1 MSVFMVYVLKI
12 LFVYIVIRSII
23 SYYNYRRSLVLYRNV
38 IEFLE
43 KYSNDE
49 IGWYVSIAS
58 ALIKC
63 QQYEYAH
70 RYLTETKSKFSSV
83 LAERPDLAEEI
94 DINMDF
100 CKHPIGKSGKL
111 RNRNANWLHYVI
123 VYNFGNTHANNLSK
137 KTMSRVKSWIKAGKP

>member
-83 LAERPDLAEEI
+83 LAERHDLEEEI
-94 DINMDF
+94 DI
-100 CKHPIGKSGKL
+100 
-111 RNRNANWLHYVI
+111 
-123 VYNFGNTHANNLSK
+123 
-137 KTMSRVKSWIKAGKP
+137 KAVQQDLKQIDKEIAEVDKELNIYLKELGLEEI